1 MTEKEYMNLKNAAT
15 YAGLSHGF
23 TIMDCEDIL
32 HDTCVHIIEN
42 ASDSVEWKR
51 LLYKYIGK
59 HREKRNRESKRTTT
73 EDTYESNI
81 K

>member
-32 HDTCVHIIEN
+32 HDTCVHIIEHGN
-42 ASDSVEWKR
+42 ESTEWKR

-59 HREKRNRESKRTTT
+59 YREKRNRESKRNTT
-73 EDTYESNI
+73 EVTLESNI
-81 K
+81 D